1 MLHCSYGAAVY
12 PTIGHSLLTFMAK
25 PEENANEDRV
35 EEEDLDE
42 EDQSDEDE
50 SDDQD
55 DEDDSE
61 GDEDDESDSDEDDD
75 KPITRKELKEIL
87 GKRSKNRS
95 AAARRA
101 SGKRNLSDKQRQ
113 GKSDPSVDSLR
124 EDVQSMKQAEAKRQ
138 FGYEHNL
145 SPKEV
150 DLVFRFDRKPS
161 AKTLK
166 DPAVKGALEGIRAA
180 QRAKDGIPRSNGRT
194 FQVGGKDYSEL
205 KPEEK
210 SKHFTDR
217 RRAILEGKRDR
228 R

>member
-1 MLHCSYGAAVY
+1 
-12 PTIGHSLLTFMAK
+12 MAN

-87 GKRSKNRS
+87 GKRAKNRS

-101 SGKRNLSDKQRQ
+101 SGKRNLSDKQRR
-113 GKSDPSVDSLR
+113 GKSDPAVESLSS
-124 EDVQSMKQAEAKRQ
+124 EVQNLKQAEAKRQ

-145 SPKEV
+145 SPREV
-150 DLVFRFDRKPS
+150 DLVFRMDRKPS

-180 QRAKDGIPRSNGRT
+180 HRAKEGIPSSNGRT
-194 FQVGGKDYSEL
+194 FQVGGKDFHEL
-205 KPEEK
+205 DDKDK

-217 RRAILEGKRDR
+217 RRAIIEGKKGR
-228 R
+228 